1 MKDDQEIQTI
11 GIRPVKNI
19 KLLDLSGTLH
29 RGKTFLRMI
38 RYSITEDCNKMPK
51 EYLLPCFVADCCR
64 QIGFDGIKYY
74 GSKDYN
80 NYVTWSDGYF
90 VSAGM
95 CENEVV

>member
-11 GIRPVKNI
+11 RIRPVKNI

-51 EYLLPCFVADCCR
+51 EYLLPCFVADCCQ

-80 NYVTWSDGYF
+80 NYVSWSDGYF
-90 VSAGM
+90 KSAGM
-95 CENEVV
+95 CENEAD